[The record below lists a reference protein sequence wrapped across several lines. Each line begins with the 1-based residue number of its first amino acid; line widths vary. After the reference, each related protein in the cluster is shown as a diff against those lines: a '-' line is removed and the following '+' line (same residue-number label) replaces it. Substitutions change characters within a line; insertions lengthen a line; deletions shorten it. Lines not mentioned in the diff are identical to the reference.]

1 MLIINIFWYIIY
13 SSKGGIGLTNQR
25 KSYLSEIGKRI
36 KDLRTELNMTQEEL
50 ASKCGYK
57 SRSTINKIE
66 LGINDIPQSKIVLFA
81 DALGV
86 SVSNLMN
93 WDEVK
98 KKNDNLT
105 DIVLRLRKDED
116 FAELVNSLIKLNQV
130 QLTSIKQ
137 IIAAFLEKSW
147 YFSGEVG
154 KWNQEVPHQQKAVI
168 LRFFQYN
175 PFASQ
180 PLPFLIRQ
188 RYKLSI
194 ALVGANYMIKKF
206 LKQHPNLIFEESNFY
221 KKISNKK

>member
-1 MLIINIFWYIIY
+1 M
-13 SSKGGIGLTNQR
+13 TNQR

-81 DALGV
+81 EALGV

-93 WDEVK
+93 WEEVQ

-116 FAELVNSLIKLNQV
+116 LAELVNSLIKLNQV

-137 IIAAFLEKSW
+137 IIAAFLEKS
-147 YFSGEVG
+147 
-154 KWNQEVPHQQKAVI
+154 
-168 LRFFQYN
+168 
-175 PFASQ
+175 
-180 PLPFLIRQ
+180 
-188 RYKLSI
+188 
-194 ALVGANYMIKKF
+194 
-206 LKQHPNLIFEESNFY
+206 
-221 KKISNKK
+221 